1 MSLAEKLAF
10 GLFLLGTL
18 VFFVWVAMLAARK

>member
-10 GLFLLGTL
+10 GLFLLGTV

>member
-1 MSLAEKLAF
+1 MSLAEKIAF
-10 GLFLLGTL
+10 GLFLLGTV